1 MDATPLIEPLRPD
14 DWMAAMQRIA
24 AALPPEQRSTRWRHG
39 LHLLQTGVIDPRG
52 VWVARRGS
60 DIAGVQVCTLLAGS
74 ACLFW
79 LTAADDDCADALVE
93 AGLQWARSAGC
104 KFAQALAGDD
114 ELPGAERLLRHGF
127 RAITRLHQFRHD
139 LAPLSD
145 QPPPVLRCESYRPS
159 LHAVFAATLER
170 TYEGTL
176 DCPELNGK
184 RTIDEIIAGH
194 RGQGRFNPDFWWL
207 AYDAATPIGVVLL
220 VGMPD
225 ETTWEL
231 AYLGIVPECRR
242 RGLGR
247 ALTVHAMQMLRSSG
261 ARAMLL
267 AVDARNEPALRL
279 YQSLGFRET
288 ERNHVLLCFW

>member
-1 MDATPLIEPLRPD
+1 MATIEPLRPD
-14 DWMAAMQRIA
+14 DWTAAMQRVA
-24 AALPPEQRSTRWRHG
+24 AAVPPDQRPQRWRHG

-52 VWVARRGS
+52 VWVARRGN
-60 DIAGVQVCTLLAGS
+60 DIAGVQVCTQLAGS

-79 LTAADDDCADALVE
+79 LPAADADCADALVE

-104 KFAQALAGDD
+104 KFAQALASDD
-114 ELPGAERLLRHGF
+114 ELSIAEPLLGHGF
-127 RAITRLHQFRHD
+127 RAVTQLHQLRHD
-139 LAPLSD
+139 LGHLPD
-145 QPPPVLRCESYRPS
+145 QAPPVSRFETYRPS
-159 LHAVFAATLER
+159 LLAPFAATLER

-184 RTIDEIIAGH
+184 RTIDEILAGH
-194 RGQGRFNPDFWWL
+194 RGQGRFNADFWWL
-207 AYDAATPIGVVLL
+207 AYDGATPIGVVLL

-225 ETTWEL
+225 ELTWEL

-247 ALTVHAMQMLRSSG
+247 TLTVHAMQTLRSTG
-261 ARAMLL
+261 GTAMLV
-267 AVDARNEPALRL
+267 AVDGRNEPALRL